1 MKLAEKEF
9 IKADGTVIKLTPEWI
24 STKLGEVYELS
35 HLDKIGQERLH
46 YGYMTEAL
54 VSFLETTD
62 EKGVPFFERVELKSI
77 DVGNNRISNL
87 LNQRVILDKPSK
99 IERENFY
106 HDFKLWPTTYSDEKK
121 IDDIVVKVHSEFTL
135 CNREGDLELYFNDNL
150 VELNVFELINSYD
163 KKEIYNFNFEDNVA
177 SSVII
182 SEMNQ
187 PFWSNNKALDNID
200 VAFEAKK
207 EASIVLESSAINMM
221 INDRENFTFNPIKV
235 GDYFALID
243 SQINFDRESLKNREV
258 ELDTDFFYLKNSSI
272 SFEGANK
279 EKVGL
284 YTRGATT
291 LDDYEITCVDYSFIN
306 KTISTQVIGGEAQKT
321 KIKLEN
327 AVISGDNNIE
337 RSLGIKTDNSCV
349 KNDSLTIENIYS
361 KNNLYYE
368 KDQGNDKISAI
379 VAKTTFDNGGYP
391 IYLVGDVSIYDT
403 NIKNE
408 KREGKNSLTIKD
420 CFFVSCDFYNISNMN
435 NARVNNARLENFTL
449 ENENESDR
457 NSFYFGLSDPLSIIK
472 IENHPFE
479 ISNSTVSLGEDD
491 VFHFYPDDGK
501 KEIKINNSSFTG
513 KFEWVNKKYSDA
525 QKLEIIISNSI
536 FNRANVLHNNIDG
549 DIKIEISASEIN
561 GLLAC
566 DNLERISNSFIQDS
580 TIAHNI
586 QVVEDCFLK
595 DYEAPANIK
604 TLIGFNSGKSEH
616 KNEIQPINDKMLEEP
631 NLL

>member
-1 MKLAEKEF
+1 MKLQNKEF

-35 HLDKIGQERLH
+35 HIDKIDQERLH

-77 DVGNNRISNL
+77 DVGNNRICNL
-87 LNQRVILDKPSK
+87 LNQRIILDKPSK

-106 HDFKLWPTTYSDEKK
+106 HDFKLWPTMYSDEKK
-121 IDDIVVKVHSEFTL
+121 IDDIVVKVHSEFAL
-135 CNREGDLELYFNDNL
+135 CNREGDLELHFNDNL

-221 INDRENFTFNPIKV
+221 VDDRENFTFNPIKV

-291 LDDYEITCVDYSFIN
+291 LDDCEITCVDYSFIN

-327 AVISGDNNIE
+327 ATIDSGVSYYSNVKYDSSVFEIINSKIENSGDEILSLANGISITNSTIKNTLKLANAFIENADVDGLILINNSNKE
-337 RSLGIKTDNSCV
+337 KAFSVVPAIKVAWSIDPASNCDKKDSRITIKNCSVKLEKEDNQFYLNVYGNVSMSNSNFEGNVDLKTHTLYPYEAIRIRDFNLDDPSKNFVLFDYGNEFNIDINIDNSSFINADFSV
-349 KNDSLTIENIYS
+349 SSVSNETIFPNDGEKNPEESSIWDDPDQRRMVNINRSELSGSIELIETSLVEDSVI
-361 KNNLYYE
+361 
-368 KDQGNDKISAI
+368 
-379 VAKTTFDNGGYP
+379 NGGYLYNVSEVKRS
-391 IYLVGDVSIYDT
+391 YLDRYNVA
-403 NIKNE
+403 NE
-408 KREGKNSLTIKD
+408 KEKAIVD
-420 CFFVSCDFYNISNMN
+420 
-435 NARVNNARLENFTL
+435 
-449 ENENESDR
+449 
-457 NSFYFGLSDPLSIIK
+457 
-472 IENHPFE
+472 
-479 ISNSTVSLGEDD
+479 
-491 VFHFYPDDGK
+491 
-501 KEIKINNSSFTG
+501 
-513 KFEWVNKKYSDA
+513 
-525 QKLEIIISNSI
+525 
-536 FNRANVLHNNIDG
+536 
-549 DIKIEISASEIN
+549 
-561 GLLAC
+561 
-566 DNLERISNSFIQDS
+566 
-580 TIAHNI
+580 
-586 QVVEDCFLK
+586 
-595 DYEAPANIK
+595 
-604 TLIGFNSGKSEH
+604 FNSK
-616 KNEIQPINDKMLEEP
+616 QPEEP
-631 NLL
+631 VDTKITKDNMDFEVL

>member
-35 HLDKIGQERLH
+35 HMDKIDQERLH

-62 EKGVPFFERVELKSI
+62 EKGVPFFERVEFKSI

-106 HDFKLWPTTYSDEKK
+106 HDFKLWPTIYSDEKK
-121 IDDIVVKVHSEFTL
+121 IDDIVVKMHSEFTL

-163 KKEIYNFNFEDNVA
+163 KKEIYNFTFEDNVA

-187 PFWSNNKALDNID
+187 PFWTNNKALDNIN

-221 INDRENFTFNPIKV
+221 IGDRENFTFNPIKV

-243 SQINFDRESLKNREV
+243 SKINFDRESLKNREV

-291 LDDYEITCVDYSFIN
+291 LDDCEITCVDYSFIN

-321 KIKLEN
+321 KIKLKN
-327 AVISGDNNIE
+327 AVINSGVSYYSDVKYDFSTFEI
-337 RSLGIKTDNSCV
+337 INS
-349 KNDSLTIENIYS
+349 
-361 KNNLYYE
+361 
-368 KDQGNDKISAI
+368 
-379 VAKTTFDNGGYP
+379 
-391 IYLVGDVSIYDT
+391 
-403 NIKNE
+403 
-408 KREGKNSLTIKD
+408 
-420 CFFVSCDFYNISNMN
+420 
-435 NARVNNARLENFTL
+435 
-449 ENENESDR
+449 
-457 NSFYFGLSDPLSIIK
+457 K
-472 IENHPFE
+472 IENEGDE
-479 ISNSTVSLGEDD
+479 ILSLANGISITNST
-491 VFHFYPDDGK
+491 
-501 KEIKINNSSFTG
+501 IKNTL
-513 KFEWVNKKYSDA
+513 
-525 QKLEIIISNSI
+525 KL
-536 FNRANVLHNNIDG
+536 ANVLIENADIDNLVLENNGKDHDSFLVQTSTVDG
-549 DIKIEISASEIN
+549 DKKSQGRITLNNCVVNVDDYFSISVHGNFSASNSNFFGVNNFYSSLEDDRLLRIRSDVNLDINIVNSNFKNAKVYAIGLLTNKEWENPDYRQTLTIHGSELTGENELRETTLVLNSILQNVTLANASEIK
-561 GLLAC
+561 
-566 DNLERISNSFIQDS
+566 NSFLKEV
-580 TIAHNI
+580 A
-586 QVVEDCFLK
+586 K
-595 DYEAPANIK
+595 DYETPTVVEGLNFAADELKKDVGQANND
-604 TLIGFNSGKSEH
+604 L
-616 KNEIQPINDKMLEEP
+616 EIL
-631 NLL
+631 

>member
-1 MKLAEKEF
+1 MKLQNKEF
-9 IKADGTVIKLTPEWI
+9 IKADGTAIKLTPEWI

-35 HLDKIGQERLH
+35 HLDKIDQERLH

-77 DVGNNRISNL
+77 DVGNNRICNL
-87 LNQRVILDKPSK
+87 LNQKVILDKPSK

-106 HDFKLWPTTYSDEKK
+106 HDFKLWPTIYSDEKK

-135 CNREGDLELYFNDNL
+135 CNREGDLELHFNDNL

-163 KKEIYNFNFEDNVA
+163 KKEIYNFTFEDNVA

-200 VAFEAKK
+200 VAFEVKK

-221 INDRENFTFNPIKV
+221 IDDRENFTFNPIKV

-291 LDDYEITCVDYSFIN
+291 LDDCEITCVDYSFIN

-321 KIKLEN
+321 KVRFEN
-327 AVISGDNNIE
+327 ATIDSGVSYYSNVKYDSSVFEI
-337 RSLGIKTDNSCV
+337 INS
-349 KNDSLTIENIYS
+349 
-361 KNNLYYE
+361 
-368 KDQGNDKISAI
+368 
-379 VAKTTFDNGGYP
+379 
-391 IYLVGDVSIYDT
+391 
-403 NIKNE
+403 
-408 KREGKNSLTIKD
+408 
-420 CFFVSCDFYNISNMN
+420 
-435 NARVNNARLENFTL
+435 
-449 ENENESDR
+449 
-457 NSFYFGLSDPLSIIK
+457 K
-472 IENHPFE
+472 IENSGDE
-479 ISNSTVSLGEDD
+479 ILSLANGISITNSTIKNTLRLANAFIKNADIDNLILENKNDEKETFLLTPDHDTNRLTAGDRIVIKNCEVRLGKDDNFSINAAGHLEFMNSNFEGSFFLYTALKTPTKPIDVNQYDFANEIATMLYYDQFDVDHNVSL
-491 VFHFYPDDGK
+491 
-501 KEIKINNSSFTG
+501 TLQ
-513 KFEWVNKKYSDA
+513 A
-525 QKLEIIISNSI
+525 TNSI
-536 FNRANVLHNNIDG
+536 FKNVSLDLSILNDEHKREENLILID
-549 DIKIEISASEIN
+549 ASELSGPIELN
-561 GLLAC
+561 GC
-566 DNLERISNSFIQDS
+566 YEVENSYIKDVF
-580 TIAHNI
+580 THNI
-586 QVVEDCFLK
+586 SSIKSSIIYNKNLK
-595 DYEAPANIK
+595 ENSPTA
-604 TLIGFNSGKSEH
+604 LIDFNSK
-616 KNEIQPINDKMLEEP
+616 QPEEP
-631 NLL
+631 ADTKISKDNMNFEAL

>member
-1 MKLAEKEF
+1 MKLIEKEF

-35 HLDKIGQERLH
+35 HLDKIDQERLH

-77 DVGNNRISNL
+77 DVGNNRFCNL

-106 HDFKLWPTTYSDEKK
+106 HDFKLWPTIYSDEKK

-163 KKEIYNFNFEDNVA
+163 KKEIYHFTFEDNVA
-177 SSVII
+177 SSVVI

-187 PFWSNNKALDNID
+187 PFWTNNKALDNID

-221 INDRENFTFNPIKV
+221 VNDRENFTFNPIKV

-291 LDDYEITCVDYSFIN
+291 LDDCEITCVDYSFIN

-321 KIKLEN
+321 KIRLEN
-327 AVISGDNNIE
+327 AVINSGVSYYSDVKYDFSTFEI
-337 RSLGIKTDNSCV
+337 INS
-349 KNDSLTIENIYS
+349 
-361 KNNLYYE
+361 
-368 KDQGNDKISAI
+368 
-379 VAKTTFDNGGYP
+379 
-391 IYLVGDVSIYDT
+391 
-403 NIKNE
+403 
-408 KREGKNSLTIKD
+408 
-420 CFFVSCDFYNISNMN
+420 
-435 NARVNNARLENFTL
+435 
-449 ENENESDR
+449 
-457 NSFYFGLSDPLSIIK
+457 K
-472 IENHPFE
+472 IENGGDE
-479 ISNSTVSLGEDD
+479 ILSLANGISITNSTIKNTLKLANAIIENADIDNLVLENKGKDHDSFLVQTSTVDGDKKSQGRITLSNCVVNVDDYFSISVHGNFSAFNSNFFGINNFYSSLEDD
-491 VFHFYPDDGK
+491 RLLRIRSDVNLDINIINSNFKNAKVYAIGLLTNKGWESPDYRQTLTIHGSELTGENELRETTLVLNSVLQNATLANAN
-501 KEIKINNSSFTG
+501 EIKNSFLKEVAKNYEMPTTIEG
-513 KFEWVNKKYSDA
+513 VNLVANEPKKDVGQA
-525 QKLEIIISNSI
+525 TNGLEI
-536 FNRANVLHNNIDG
+536 L
-549 DIKIEISASEIN
+549 
-561 GLLAC
+561 
-566 DNLERISNSFIQDS
+566 
-580 TIAHNI
+580 
-586 QVVEDCFLK
+586 
-595 DYEAPANIK
+595 
-604 TLIGFNSGKSEH
+604 
-616 KNEIQPINDKMLEEP
+616 
-631 NLL
+631 

>member
-24 STKLGEVYELS
+24 SSKLGEVYELS
-35 HLDKIGQERLH
+35 HIDKIDQERLH

-87 LNQRVILDKPSK
+87 LNQKVILDKPSK

-106 HDFKLWPTTYSDEKK
+106 HDFKLWPTIYSDEKK

-150 VELNVFELINSYD
+150 VELNVFELINSDD

-221 INDRENFTFNPIKV
+221 IDDRENFTFNPIKV
-235 GDYFALID
+235 GDYFSLID
-243 SQINFDRESLKNREV
+243 SQITFDRESLKNREV

-291 LDDYEITCVDYSFIN
+291 LDDCEITCVDYSFIN
-306 KTISTQVIGGEAQKT
+306 KTISTKVIGGEAQKT
-321 KIKLEN
+321 KVRFEN
-327 AVISGDNNIE
+327 ATIDSGVSYYSDVKYDSSTFEI
-337 RSLGIKTDNSCV
+337 INS
-349 KNDSLTIENIYS
+349 
-361 KNNLYYE
+361 
-368 KDQGNDKISAI
+368 
-379 VAKTTFDNGGYP
+379 
-391 IYLVGDVSIYDT
+391 
-403 NIKNE
+403 
-408 KREGKNSLTIKD
+408 
-420 CFFVSCDFYNISNMN
+420 
-435 NARVNNARLENFTL
+435 
-449 ENENESDR
+449 
-457 NSFYFGLSDPLSIIK
+457 K
-472 IENHPFE
+472 IENEGDE
-479 ISNSTVSLGEDD
+479 ILSLANGISITNSTIKNTLRLANAFIKNADIDNLILENKNDEKETFLLTPDHDTNRLTAEDRIVIKNCEVRLGKDDNFSINAAGHLEFMNSNFEGSFFLYTALKTPTKPIDVNQYDFANEIATMLYYDQFDVDHNVSL
-491 VFHFYPDDGK
+491 
-501 KEIKINNSSFTG
+501 TLQ
-513 KFEWVNKKYSDA
+513 A
-525 QKLEIIISNSI
+525 TNSI
-536 FNRANVLHNNIDG
+536 FKNVSLDLSILNDEHKREENLILID
-549 DIKIEISASEIN
+549 ASELSGPIELN
-561 GLLAC
+561 GC
-566 DNLERISNSFIQDS
+566 YEVGNSYIKDVF
-580 TIAHNI
+580 THNI
-586 QVVEDCFLK
+586 SSIKSSIICNKNLK
-595 DYEAPANIK
+595 ENSPTA
-604 TLIGFNSGKSEH
+604 LIDFNSK
-616 KNEIQPINDKMLEEP
+616 QAEEP
-631 NLL
+631 ADTKISRDNMDFEVL

>member
-1 MKLAEKEF
+1 MKLTEKEF

-24 STKLGEVYELS
+24 STNLGKVYELS
-35 HLDKIGQERLH
+35 HLDKIDQERLH
-46 YGYMTEAL
+46 YGYMTDEL

-77 DVGNNRISNL
+77 DVGNNRICNL
-87 LNQRVILDKPSK
+87 LNQRIVLDKPSK

-106 HDFKLWPTTYSDEKK
+106 HDFKLWPTIYSDEKK

-135 CNREGDLELYFNDNL
+135 CNREGDLELHFNDNL

-163 KKEIYNFNFEDNVA
+163 KKEIYHFTFEDNVA

-221 INDRENFTFNPIKV
+221 VNDRENFTFNPIKV

-291 LDDYEITCVDYSFIN
+291 LDDCEITCVDYLFIN

-327 AVISGDNNIE
+327 AVIDS
-337 RSLGIKTDNSCV
+337 SLSYYSDVKYDFSTFEIINS
-349 KNDSLTIENIYS
+349 
-361 KNNLYYE
+361 
-368 KDQGNDKISAI
+368 
-379 VAKTTFDNGGYP
+379 
-391 IYLVGDVSIYDT
+391 
-403 NIKNE
+403 
-408 KREGKNSLTIKD
+408 
-420 CFFVSCDFYNISNMN
+420 
-435 NARVNNARLENFTL
+435 
-449 ENENESDR
+449 
-457 NSFYFGLSDPLSIIK
+457 K
-472 IENHPFE
+472 IENEGDE
-479 ISNSTVSLGEDD
+479 ILSLANGISITNSTIKNTLKLANAIIENADIDNLVLENKGKDHDSFLVQTSTVDGDKKSQGRITLSNCVVNVDDYFSISVHGNFSASNSNFFGINNFYSSLEDD
-491 VFHFYPDDGK
+491 RLLKIKSDINLDINIVNSNFKNAKLYAIGLLTNKEWENPDYRQTLTIHGS
-501 KEIKINNSSFTG
+501 ELTG
-513 KFEWVNKKYSDA
+513 DNELRETTLV
-525 QKLEIIISNSI
+525 LNSI
-536 FNRANVLHNNIDG
+536 LQDVILIN
-549 DIKIEISASEIN
+549 ASEIK
-561 GLLAC
+561 
-566 DNLERISNSFIQDS
+566 NSFLKEV
-580 TIAHNI
+580 A
-586 QVVEDCFLK
+586 K
-595 DYEAPANIK
+595 DYETPTVMEGANFTADEPK
-604 TLIGFNSGKSEH
+604 REVGQAS
-616 KNEIQPINDKMLEEP
+616 NEIEAL
-631 NLL
+631 

>member
-1 MKLAEKEF
+1 MKLQNKEF
-9 IKADGTVIKLTPEWI
+9 IKADGTIIKLTPEWI

-35 HLDKIGQERLH
+35 HLDKIDQERLH

-77 DVGNNRISNL
+77 DVGNNRICNL
-87 LNQRVILDKPSK
+87 LNQKVILDKPSK

-135 CNREGDLELYFNDNL
+135 CNREGDLELHFNDNL

-163 KKEIYNFNFEDNVA
+163 KKEIYHFTFEDNVA

-221 INDRENFTFNPIKV
+221 VDDRENFTFNPIKV

-279 EKVGL
+279 GKVGL

-291 LDDYEITCVDYSFIN
+291 LDDCEITCVDYSFIN

-321 KIKLEN
+321 KVRFENATIDSGVSYYSDVKYDFSTFEIINSKIENEGDEILSLANGISITDSTIKNTLKLANAIIEKADIDNLVLEN
-327 AVISGDNNIE
+327 KGKDHDSFLVQTSTVDGDKKSQGRITLSNCVVNVDDYFSISVHGNFSASNSNFFGINNFYS
-337 RSLGIKTDNSCV
+337 SLEDDRLLKIKSDINLDINIVNSNF
-349 KNDSLTIENIYS
+349 KNAKLYAIGLLTNKEWENPDYRQTLTIHGSE
-361 KNNLYYE
+361 
-368 KDQGNDKISAI
+368 
-379 VAKTTFDNGGYP
+379 
-391 IYLVGDVSIYDT
+391 
-403 NIKNE
+403 
-408 KREGKNSLTIKD
+408 LTG
-420 CFFVSCDFYNISNMN
+420 
-435 NARVNNARLENFTL
+435 
-449 ENENESDR
+449 ENELRETTLVLNSILQNVTLANASEIR
-457 NSFYFGLSDPLSIIK
+457 NSFL
-472 IENHPFE
+472 
-479 ISNSTVSLGEDD
+479 
-491 VFHFYPDDGK
+491 
-501 KEIKINNSSFTG
+501 KE
-513 KFEWVNKKYSDA
+513 VA
-525 QKLEIIISNSI
+525 
-536 FNRANVLHNNIDG
+536 
-549 DIKIEISASEIN
+549 
-561 GLLAC
+561 
-566 DNLERISNSFIQDS
+566 
-580 TIAHNI
+580 
-586 QVVEDCFLK
+586 K
-595 DYEAPANIK
+595 DYETPTVMEGQNLTADEPKKDVGQIA
-604 TLIGFNSGKSEH
+604 
-616 KNEIQPINDKMLEEP
+616 NEIEAL
-631 NLL
+631 

>member
-1 MKLAEKEF
+1 MKLKEKEF
-9 IKADGTVIKLTPEWI
+9 IKADGTKIKLTPAWI

-35 HLDKIGQERLH
+35 HLDTIDQERLH

-77 DVGNNRISNL
+77 DVGNNRICNL
-87 LNQRVILDKPSK
+87 LNQRIILDKPSK

-106 HDFKLWPTTYSDEKK
+106 HDFKLWPTIYSDEKK

-135 CNREGDLELYFNDNL
+135 CNREGDLELHFNDNL

-163 KKEIYNFNFEDNVA
+163 KKEIYNFTFEDNVA

-182 SEMNQ
+182 SETNQ

-221 INDRENFTFNPIKV
+221 VDDRENFTFNPIKV

-291 LDDYEITCVDYSFIN
+291 LDDCEITCVDYSFIN

-327 AVISGDNNIE
+327 AVINSGVSYYSNVKYDFSTFEI
-337 RSLGIKTDNSCV
+337 INS
-349 KNDSLTIENIYS
+349 KL
-361 KNNLYYE
+361 
-368 KDQGNDKISAI
+368 
-379 VAKTTFDNGGYP
+379 
-391 IYLVGDVSIYDT
+391 
-403 NIKNE
+403 KNE
-408 KREGKNSLTIKD
+408 GDEILSLA
-420 CFFVSCDFYNISNMN
+420 NGISI
-435 NARVNNARLENFTL
+435 T
-449 ENENESDR
+449 
-457 NSFYFGLSDPLSIIK
+457 
-472 IENHPFE
+472 
-479 ISNSTVSLGEDD
+479 NSTVKNTL
-491 VFHFYPDDGK
+491 
-501 KEIKINNSSFTG
+501 
-513 KFEWVNKKYSDA
+513 
-525 QKLEIIISNSI
+525 KL
-536 FNRANVLHNNIDG
+536 ANVLIENADIDNLVLENKGKDHDSFLVQTSTVDG
-549 DIKIEISASEIN
+549 DKKSQGRITLNNCVVNVDDYFSISVHGNFSASNSNFFGVNNFYSSLEDDRLLRIRSDINLDINIVNSNFKNAKLYAIGLLSNKEWENPDYRQTLTIHGSELTGENELRETTLVLNSILQNVILINASEIK
-561 GLLAC
+561 
-566 DNLERISNSFIQDS
+566 NSFLKEV
-580 TIAHNI
+580 A
-586 QVVEDCFLK
+586 K
-595 DYEAPANIK
+595 DYEMPTIIEGANFAADELK
-604 TLIGFNSGKSEH
+604 KDVGQASNDL
-616 KNEIQPINDKMLEEP
+616 EIL
-631 NLL
+631 

>member
-1 MKLAEKEF
+1 MKLQNKEF

-24 STKLGEVYELS
+24 SSKLGEVYELS
-35 HLDKIGQERLH
+35 HLDKIDQERLH

-77 DVGNNRISNL
+77 DVGNNRICNL

-106 HDFKLWPTTYSDEKK
+106 HDFKLWPTIYSDEKR

-163 KKEIYNFNFEDNVA
+163 KKEIYNFTFEDNVA

-291 LDDYEITCVDYSFIN
+291 LDDCEITCVDYSFIN

-327 AVISGDNNIE
+327 VTIDS
-337 RSLGIKTDNSCV
+337 SLSYYSDVKYDFSTFEIINS
-349 KNDSLTIENIYS
+349 
-361 KNNLYYE
+361 
-368 KDQGNDKISAI
+368 
-379 VAKTTFDNGGYP
+379 
-391 IYLVGDVSIYDT
+391 
-403 NIKNE
+403 
-408 KREGKNSLTIKD
+408 
-420 CFFVSCDFYNISNMN
+420 
-435 NARVNNARLENFTL
+435 
-449 ENENESDR
+449 
-457 NSFYFGLSDPLSIIK
+457 K
-472 IENHPFE
+472 IENGGDE
-479 ISNSTVSLGEDD
+479 ILSLANGISITNSTVKNTL
-491 VFHFYPDDGK
+491 
-501 KEIKINNSSFTG
+501 
-513 KFEWVNKKYSDA
+513 
-525 QKLEIIISNSI
+525 KL
-536 FNRANVLHNNIDG
+536 ANVLIENADIDNLVLENNGKDHDSFLVQTSTVDG
-549 DIKIEISASEIN
+549 DKKSQGRITLSNCVVNVDDYFSISVHGNFSASNSNFFGIN
-561 GLLAC
+561 NFYSSLEDDRLLRIRSDVNLDINIVNSNFKNAKLYAIGLLTNKEWENPDYRQTLTIHGSELTGENELRETTLVLNSVLQNATLA
-566 DNLERISNSFIQDS
+566 NVSEIKNSFLKEVAKNYEMPT
-580 TIAHNI
+580 TIEGVNLVANEPKKDVG
-586 QVVEDCFLK
+586 QV
-595 DYEAPANIK
+595 
-604 TLIGFNSGKSEH
+604 S
-616 KNEIQPINDKMLEEP
+616 NEIEAL
-631 NLL
+631 

>member
-1 MKLAEKEF
+1 MKLKQKEF
-9 IKADGTVIKLTPEWI
+9 IKADGTIIKLTPEWI

-35 HLDKIGQERLH
+35 HLDKIDQERLH

-77 DVGNNRISNL
+77 DVGNNRICNL

-106 HDFKLWPTTYSDEKK
+106 HDFKLWPTIYSDEKK

-150 VELNVFELINSYD
+150 VELNVFELINSD
-163 KKEIYNFNFEDNVA
+163 NKKEIYHFTFEDNVA

-221 INDRENFTFNPIKV
+221 VNDRENFTFNPIKV

-291 LDDYEITCVDYSFIN
+291 LDDCEITCVDYSFIN

-327 AVISGDNNIE
+327 AMINSGVSYYSDVKYDFSTFEI
-337 RSLGIKTDNSCV
+337 INS
-349 KNDSLTIENIYS
+349 
-361 KNNLYYE
+361 
-368 KDQGNDKISAI
+368 
-379 VAKTTFDNGGYP
+379 
-391 IYLVGDVSIYDT
+391 
-403 NIKNE
+403 
-408 KREGKNSLTIKD
+408 
-420 CFFVSCDFYNISNMN
+420 
-435 NARVNNARLENFTL
+435 
-449 ENENESDR
+449 
-457 NSFYFGLSDPLSIIK
+457 K
-472 IENHPFE
+472 IENGGDE
-479 ISNSTVSLGEDD
+479 ILSLANGISITDSTIKNTLKLANAIIENADIDNLVLENKGKDHDSFLVQTSTVNGDKKSQGRITLNNCVVNVDDYFSISVHGNFSASNSNFFGVNNFYSSLEDD
-491 VFHFYPDDGK
+491 RLLRIRSDVNLDINIVNSNFKNAKLYAIGLLTNKEWETPDYRQTLTIHGS
-501 KEIKINNSSFTG
+501 ELTGENELRETTLVLNSVLQNAT
-513 KFEWVNKKYSDA
+513 
-525 QKLEIIISNSI
+525 L
-536 FNRANVLHNNIDG
+536 AN
-549 DIKIEISASEIN
+549 ASEIKNSFLKEVAKNYEMPTTIEGVNLVANEPKKDVGQATN
-561 GLLAC
+561 GL
-566 DNLERISNSFIQDS
+566 
-580 TIAHNI
+580 
-586 QVVEDCFLK
+586 
-595 DYEAPANIK
+595 
-604 TLIGFNSGKSEH
+604 
-616 KNEIQPINDKMLEEP
+616 EIL
-631 NLL
+631 